1 MKPCVRVLAEKITSL
16 LFIQLIRVA
25 IHSKLRSD
33 LDFEKYWN
41 LLRERNQ

>member
-16 LFIQLIRVA
+16 LFIQLHVT

-41 LLRERNQ
+41 LLWERNQ